1 MTDRLPALDRDDL
14 ERYRRHLLLREL
26 GPEGQRRLKG
36 ARMLLV
42 GAGGLGS
49 PAALYLAAAG
59 VGHLTLVDFDVVDVS
74 NLQRQVLHGTADVGR
89 PKVESARDRLRALDP
104 RLSVTALQAR
114 LDAGNALELV
124 RQHDLVVDGSDSF
137 ATRYLVSDACVLAGR
152 PDVHASIFRFDGQ
165 ATVLCTPDG
174 PCYRCLFPS
183 PPGPGEVPSCA
194 EAGVLGVLPGLLGA
208 VQATEAIKLAA
219 GIGTPLVGRLLL
231 VDALSMQF
239 RTVKVRKDP
248 ACPACGTREL
258 RELREEEAACAV
270 PAGAGIPEIAPV
282 ELGARLRRGDDL
294 VLVDVREPVEWSLDR
309 IPGAVAAPLSRLDA
323 EAARLDRSREI
334 VLYCAVGA
342 RSQVAGQR
350 LRDLGFPR
358 VLSLAGGLARYRAEV
373 DPAPHAP

>member
-1 MTDRLPALDRDDL
+1 
-14 ERYRRHLLLREL
+14 
-26 GPEGQRRLKG
+26 
-36 ARMLLV
+36 
-42 GAGGLGS
+42 
-49 PAALYLAAAG
+49 
-59 VGHLTLVDFDVVDVS
+59 
-74 NLQRQVLHGTADVGR
+74 
-89 PKVESARDRLRALDP
+89 VESARDRLRALDP

-124 RQHDLVVDGSDSF
+124 GAHDLVVDGSDSF
-137 ATRYLVSDACVLAGR
+137 ATRYLVNDACVLAGR

-239 RTVKVRKDP
+239 RTVKVRRDP
-248 ACPACGTREL
+248 ACPACGTREI
-258 RELREEEAACAV
+258 RELREEEAACAIPGGMGV
-270 PAGAGIPEIAPV
+270 PEIAPT

-294 VLVDVREPVEWSLDR
+294 LVVDVREPVEWSLDR
-309 IPGAVAAPLSRLDA
+309 IAGAVPAPLSRLDE
-323 EAARLDRSREI
+323 EAAGLDRSREI
-334 VLYCAVGA
+334 VLYCAAGA
-342 RSQVAGQR
+342 RSQVAGRR

-358 VLSLAGGLARYRAEV
+358 VLSLAGGLTRYRAEV
-373 DPAPHAP
+373 DRAPHAP